1 MGVDRSV
8 RTGKTLFKSIR
19 SKGEGVGECGERGGR
34 EEGEEEGGGD
44 LTTAVEAEENG
55 LPLRLLRRRAHASVY
70 DRVHVHTE
78 GGRRV
83 AEGAETSFTHRVK
96 VSS

>member
-1 MGVDRSV
+1 MRQ
-8 RTGKTLFKSIR
+8 
-19 SKGEGVGECGERGGR
+19 ERR
-34 EEGEEEGGGD
+34 GD

-55 LPLRLLRRRAHASVY
+55 LPLRLLRRRARLCIRSCACAGG
-70 DRVHVHTE
+70 RE
-78 GGRRV
+78 GGV

>member
-19 SKGEGVGECGERGGR
+19 SKGEGVGECGKRGER
-34 EEGEEEGGGD
+34 GGD

-55 LPLRLLRRRAHASVY
+55 LPLRLLRRRARLCIRSCACA
-70 DRVHVHTE
+70 
-78 GGRRV
+78 GGRRM

>member
-1 MGVDRSV
+1 MRQ
-8 RTGKTLFKSIR
+8 
-19 SKGEGVGECGERGGR
+19 ERR
-34 EEGEEEGGGD
+34 GD

-55 LPLRLLRRRAHASVY
+55 LPLRLLRRRARLCIRSCACA
-70 DRVHVHTE
+70 
-78 GGRRV
+78 GGRGV

>member
-1 MGVDRSV
+1 MRQ
-8 RTGKTLFKSIR
+8 
-19 SKGEGVGECGERGGR
+19 ERR
-34 EEGEEEGGGD
+34 GD

-55 LPLRLLRRRAHASVY
+55 LPLRLLRRRARLCIRSCACAGG
-70 DRVHVHTE
+70 RE
-78 GGRRV
+78 GGGV

>member
-1 MGVDRSV
+1 MWR
-8 RTGKTLFKSIR
+8 
-19 SKGEGVGECGERGGR
+19 EGREGGR
-34 EEGEEEGGGD
+34 KGRGRGRGEGGD